1 MANIHRNILLAQMC
15 DYARTL
21 VSGGELWL
29 SGFYEADIPALTEAA
44 CMYGLHHS
52 ATRAKGEWRMLIL
65 KK

>member
-1 MANIHRNILLAQMC
+1 MC

-44 CMYGLHHS
+44 CKYGLRHL